1 MERMV
6 ILLNSEE
13 QPAVFHRGCSVS
25 HPCEHL
31 LTDACSFF
39 PYLVTAILT
48 TPSHCGSDR
57 VSLMTGDAEYLFM
70 FLTDLLYG
78 FFVLL
83 LFLTQ
88 GYFFR

>member
-1 MERMV
+1 MERRV
-6 ILLNSEE
+6 ILLRSEE

-31 LTDACSFF
+31 LTDASFF
-39 PYLVTAILT
+39 PSLVIAILM

-57 VSLMTGDAEYLFM
+57 MSLMTGDAEYLFM
-70 FLTDLLYG
+70 LLTDHLYG

-83 LFLTQ
+83 LFLAQ
-88 GYFFR
+88 GYFFH